1 VTYYETRKAI
11 EDRAEQERAARRIRW
26 LERVGQ
32 VLDKGSNIPIRI
44 PPKRTANDPPE
55 PNPWASAPDTER

>member
-32 VLDKGSNIPIRI
+32 VLDKGASLPMPRKKAPKT
-44 PPKRTANDPPE
+44 PPDEPDTPE
-55 PNPWASAPDTER
+55 PRSAFAWG